1 MVKPEKIELT
11 AQEAAQFWDDLRKE
25 ADTVHRSERVFR
37 LGEMTLRIIFHEK
50 RIEEYALGQLKT
62 ALLPQ
67 GSGAELT
74 VHCLVSDALWRRCG
88 QLPDEHRA
96 CLWCGE
102 RRMLF
107 NLDWDPSS
115 FYGSDGQ
122 EVWLGWRELGE
133 DLPRRLGH
141 FFFRHFA
148 RMLRERKT
156 YMLHGG
162 CVGTE
167 GKGILLCG
175 KGGSGKS
182 TLSAACLLSGMD
194 YVAEDYL
201 LLKKTAAGYLAWP
214 TYSTLN
220 LTEEMLE
227 KMPVFADHDTGYR
240 GWNGKHF
247 IDLSPWKEQFRYAFP
262 LTGVLLPVITDRQEP
277 CITPTEPAA
286 PMAQLI
292 WSTVRQTDSLFNSAL
307 IKEMSDLLRG
317 LPTYKM
323 ELCPDVYKNAE
334 ALRRFIAQQPV
345 IL

>member
-25 ADTVHRSERVFR
+25 ADAVHRSERVFR

-133 DLPRRLGH
+133 DLTGGWDTFSSAILPGCCGSEKPTCSTAAVSAPRGKASCFAAKAEAANLRSRRL
-141 FFFRHFA
+141 A
-148 RMLRERKT
+148 
-156 YMLHGG
+156 
-162 CVGTE
+162 C
-167 GKGILLCG
+167 
-175 KGGSGKS
+175 
-182 TLSAACLLSGMD
+182 SAVWTM
-194 YVAEDYL
+194 
-201 LLKKTAAGYLAWP
+201 W
-214 TYSTLN
+214 
-220 LTEEMLE
+220 
-227 KMPVFADHDTGYR
+227 R
-240 GWNGKHF
+240 
-247 IDLSPWKEQFRYAFP
+247 R
-262 LTGVLLPVITDRQEP
+262 ITF
-277 CITPTEPAA
+277 C
-286 PMAQLI
+286 
-292 WSTVRQTDSLFNSAL
+292 
-307 IKEMSDLLRG
+307 
-317 LPTYKM
+317 
-323 ELCPDVYKNAE
+323 
-334 ALRRFIAQQPV
+334 
-345 IL
+345 